1 MDPDYKSKQPFGNLS
16 TLKNLHYWL
25 NLSCNNLLHCKFM
38 LKMTLIII
46 PNAQKTN
53 VAGTIFK
60 KITEI
65 VNKPGVDV
73 VKYVVLYSKKRVGP
87 TK

>member
-1 MDPDYKSKQPFGNLS
+1 
-16 TLKNLHYWL
+16 
-25 NLSCNNLLHCKFM
+25 
-38 LKMTLIII
+38 MTLIII
-46 PNAQKTN
+46 PNTQKTN
-53 VAGTIFK
+53 VVGTIFK